1 MGNFLGCDHG
11 GTVLVRVVM
20 LAFHYLFRYLFT
32 QGWSKYSLQ
41 DCSVINIEQTLG
53 HEKRDE
59 GQKLSSEYSWWR
71 EGSWNPWSRKKT
83 RANEGAALCSPRRRW
98 QTAGFAELVMKS
110 RTDTGGCWA
119 KLNVHSGQ
127 PELMELSFKWDSSSL
142 SGKVETAPTCWHG
155 LKGYTWRHL
164 SSWNLSYHSTNCS
177 HKNICP
183 RPSIK

>member
-1 MGNFLGCDHG
+1 MKN
-11 GTVLVRVVM
+11 
-20 LAFHYLFRYLFT
+20 
-32 QGWSKYSLQ
+32 
-41 DCSVINIEQTLG
+41 
-53 HEKRDE
+53 DE

-110 RTDTGGCWA
+110 RTDTGGCWG
-119 KLNVHSGQ
+119 KLSVHSGQ

-142 SGKVETAPTCWHG
+142 SGKVETAPTCWRG

-164 SSWNLSYHSTNCS
+164 SSWNLSYRSTNCS

-183 RPSIK
+183 RAFDKTVYLGIFHLALVIQICSSWHHNEQKSKEKENTLITSFEVPSSL